1 MRFEFAAVKGR
12 QGGREYYLASVPMS
26 ALSRFLQID
35 VGDPLER
42 SQREV
47 DVKRAEGVMK
57 YCSDNPTS
65 FVLPSLTGA
74 VEDESL
80 DFISD
85 NGFTGLLSLSMDAV
99 VKLFDGQHRATAIM
113 GISRRRELK
122 DIYENSTIGIQL
134 FVGMSLTERQQAFSD
149 INSTAKA
156 VSKSLNL
163 AYDRRSSQTE
173 MLTTVARTLFLNKID
188 FEKNIATKG
197 SDKLF
202 SFKHFVDA
210 SRHFFN
216 LKAKDQLKSEQVDIL
231 FEWFQ
236 PLPPN
241 LGWRD
246 SGLFPATD
254 LITQTALG
262 LMAITKACRYARGI
276 DLEPK
281 FFAGCLQNIDF
292 SRKSHLWRGVCV
304 DGKDRMIVNQQAIK
318 DTAVVILEQCG
329 YVLNVFDKDKL

>member
-12 QGGREYYLASVPMS
+12 QGGRDYFLASVPMP

-47 DVKRAEGVMK
+47 DVKRAEAVMK

-74 VEDESL
+74 LEDESL
-80 DFISD
+80 EFVSN
-85 NGFTGLLSLSMDAV
+85 NGMTGMLSLSMDAV

-113 GISRRRELK
+113 AISRRKELK
-122 DIYENSTIGIQL
+122 DIYDNSTIGIQL
-134 FVGMSLTERQQAFSD
+134 FVGMSLYERQQAFSD
-149 INSTAKA
+149 INSTAKP

-173 MLTTVARTLFLNKID
+173 MLTSIARVLFLNKVD
-188 FEKNIATKG
+188 FDKNIATKG

-210 SRHFFN
+210 ARHLFN
-216 LKAKDQLKSEQVDIL
+216 LKPKEKLNKEQVDL
-231 FEWFQ
+231 VFEWFH
-236 PLPPN
+236 PLPLN
-241 LGWRD
+241 LGWRSD
-246 SGLFPATD
+246 ALFPETG

-262 LMAITKACRYARGI
+262 LMAITKACRYARSLG
-276 DLEPK
+276 LEPK
-281 FFAGCLQNIDF
+281 FFAGCLENIDF
-292 SRKSHLWRGVCV
+292 SRNSHLWRGVCV
-304 DGKDRMIVNQQAIK
+304 DGKDRMIVSQEAIK
-318 DTAVVILEQCG
+318 NTAVVILEQCG
-329 YVLNVFDKDKL
+329 YSLNVFDKDKL